1 VGVDV
6 TGAPPR
12 QTDAKGDPPEALLGR
27 VHDGHPDLPM
37 GSEAW
42 VDPAD
47 PTLELTTARDGTAV
61 QLRLLR
67 RDERELVAGFFTG
80 LSAESRHRR
89 FLQPMPRLPEAML
102 RRLVD
107 VDGRRQG
114 AVVAEVDGRCVGIA
128 RWIALADQAGAAEV
142 AVTVTDRYQGRGIGR
157 LLVEALQQTAV
168 RAGLT
173 TLVYLV
179 DPTNRPALGL
189 LRSLGV
195 ELAFRD
201 GLVEG
206 CQRLPGRPPPDAS
219 SDPGP
224 APAEWP
230 GRAGPS
236 TRQLPDPHPYRSLES
251 SPAGEG

>member
-1 VGVDV
+1 MGVDV
-6 TGAPPR
+6 TGAPAR
-12 QTDAKGDPPEALLGR
+12 RADAKGDPPEALLGR
-27 VHDGHPDLPM
+27 VHGGHRDLPM
-37 GSEAW
+37 GSGAW

-47 PTLELTTARDGTAV
+47 PTLEPTTARDGTAV

-80 LSAESRHRR
+80 LSAESRRRR

-157 LLVEALQQTAV
+157 LLVEALRQTAV

-173 TLVYLV
+173 SLVCLV

-201 GLVEG
+201 GLVQG
-206 CQRLPGRPPPDAS
+206 RQRLPRQPPTDVPSGSGSATTQWTSPPGGDPSDRPVRRQRP
-219 SDPGP
+219 
-224 APAEWP
+224 WP
-230 GRAGPS
+230 HRG
-236 TRQLPDPHPYRSLES
+236 
-251 SPAGEG
+251 